1 MENNLLSLRVT
12 SKMLMRQAKRCQKEE
27 KKELDK
33 LKKAINSGST
43 EEARIYA
50 SNAIRKKN
58 ERINITKMASRVD
71 AVASR
76 VQTAVTMQQVVK
88 SIGGTVKMMD
98 RAAQSMNLEQISL
111 VMDAFEKQFED
122 LDVQTGYM
130 EGAVGGTTALD
141 MPQDEVDSLIQRVA
155 DEDGLELNAELASME
170 APQYLPDE
178 AELSERLAKLREAS

>member
-1 MENNLLSLRVT
+1 
-12 SKMLMRQAKRCQKEE
+12 MLMRQAKKCQKDE
-27 KKELDK
+27 KKELTK
-33 LKKAINSGST
+33 LKKAISSGST

-76 VQTAVTMQQVVK
+76 VQTAVTMQQVAK
-88 SIGGTVKMMD
+88 SIGSTVKMMD
-98 RAAQSMNLEQISL
+98 RAAQTMNLEQMSL
-111 VMDAFEKQFED
+111 IMDAFEKQFED

-130 EGAVGGTTALD
+130 EGAIGGTTALD
-141 MPQDEVDSLIQRVA
+141 VPQDDVDLLIQRVA
-155 DEDGLELNAELASME
+155 DEDGLELNAELTSIE

-178 AELSERLAKLREAS
+178 AELNERLARLREAS